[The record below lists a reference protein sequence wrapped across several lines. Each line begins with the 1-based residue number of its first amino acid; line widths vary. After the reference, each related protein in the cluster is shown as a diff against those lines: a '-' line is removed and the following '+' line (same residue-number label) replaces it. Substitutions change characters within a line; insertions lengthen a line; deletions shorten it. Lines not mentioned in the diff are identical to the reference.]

1 MQPTEIQE
9 SRYSFP
15 YHYLPIESP
24 PKTWRVAQYLHWGYE
39 YLAVL
44 QTVKALTLRDQ
55 PQRALDFGCGD
66 GRLIKELV
74 SAGVHEVI
82 GIDHSDHAL
91 LFARAAL
98 YGYNNVHFL
107 RNLQEID
114 RKLIPVDVIVA
125 MEVLEHIHPDQLQ
138 RVIEQFIDIIKRDGR
153 LIVSVPTTN
162 IPINAKHYQHF
173 SPQTL
178 DNYMNGLFSLVEHQ
192 FIHKVGSISEFIR
205 KMVMNRLIIVHHDR
219 WLKMATSIYR
229 RFVMTADAKTGAHLV
244 CVFKRS

>member
-9 SRYSFP
+9 SLYSFP
-15 YHYLPIESP
+15 YHYLPTENP

-44 QTVKALTLRDQ
+44 QSVKALTLCDQ

-82 GIDHSDHAL
+82 GVDHSDHAL

-98 YGYNNVHFL
+98 YGYNNVYFL

-114 RKLIPVDVIVA
+114 RKLIPVDVIVT
-125 MEVLEHIHPDQLQ
+125 MEVLEHIRPDQLKP
-138 RVIEQFIDIIKRDGR
+138 VIEQFIDIIEPDGR
-153 LIVSVPTTN
+153 LIVSVPTMN
-162 IPINAKHYQHF
+162 IPVNPKHYQHF
-173 SPQTL
+173 SLQTL
-178 DNYMNGLFSLVEHQ
+178 DNYMHGLFSLLEYQ
-192 FIHKVGSISEFIR
+192 FIHKIGSMSEFIR
-205 KMVMNRLIIVHHDR
+205 KMVTNRLVIVHNDT
-219 WLKMATSIYR
+219 WLKMATYIYR
-229 RFVMTADAKTGAHLV
+229 RFAMTADAKTGAHLV
-244 CVFKRS
+244 CVFKRN